1 MTPTPHARIF
11 VRFFVQSIAL
21 LVVYALAALLAALK
35 FLSAEDPLLT
45 VLPYSQTAALASS
58 ALLVAALTGL
68 VAGGLYIA
76 NQGRLIPFSLLHWAN
91 RLWLVLGI
99 ATVAAGL
106 LGWTEGR
113 AQLELHPILDVLL
126 LVALALAAVAAM
138 PALRRSAIV
147 QVWMVGLALAA
158 LAAGIG
164 LLPAADGLQDRVFGA
179 LAAGLIRHAA
189 LPLMAL
195 ALGYWLM
202 HRFSNLTPGW
212 VEQSLPVTAGLLAV
226 AAALVTLSTL
236 PGAPAIT
243 RTLALLAPVLLL
255 IVAAHCYRALSD
267 RHPNTTL
274 AAHWF
279 TLSLLLLLVGIGLL
293 GGLLAV
299 PEIRAYT
306 LGTRLSDVQST
317 LALLAGPMLALGVF
331 NQAAAELRGE
341 NRRVTGL
348 VPFWLAAFGLLA
360 SALALAAA
368 GIVQVYLERTLSVG
382 YLETQTLLIPL
393 YGGWVAGLAVFGLGL
408 LVFGL
413 TFWLRRPAR
422 R

>member
-11 VRFFVQSIAL
+11 VRFFAQSIAL
-21 LVVYALAALLAALK
+21 LIVYALAALLAALK

-45 VLPYSQTAALASS
+45 VLPYSQMAALAAS
-58 ALLVAALTGL
+58 ALLISALTGL
-68 VAGGLYIA
+68 VGGGLYIA
-76 NQGRLIPFSLLHWAN
+76 NQSRLIPFSLLHWTN
-91 RLWLVLGI
+91 RLWLGLGI
-99 ATVAAGL
+99 AAVVAGL

-138 PALRRSAIV
+138 PALRRSAIM
-147 QVWMVGLALAA
+147 QVWLVGLVLAA
-158 LAAGIG
+158 LAIGIG

-212 VEQSLPVTAGLLAV
+212 VEQSLPVTAGLLTV
-226 AAALVTLSTL
+226 AAVLVTLPTL
-236 PGAPAIT
+236 PGAPALAG
-243 RTLALLAPVLLL
+243 TLALLAPVLLL

-267 RHPNTTL
+267 RHPGVTL

-279 TLSLLLLLVGIGLL
+279 TLSLLFLLVGIGLL

-306 LGTRLSDVQST
+306 LGTRLSDAQSS
-317 LALLAGPMLALGVF
+317 LALLSASLLALGVF

-348 VPFWLAAFGLLA
+348 VPFWLVAFGLLA

-393 YGGWVAGLAVFGLGL
+393 YGGWAAGLALFGAGL
-408 LVFGL
+408 LVYAL

-422 R
+422 G